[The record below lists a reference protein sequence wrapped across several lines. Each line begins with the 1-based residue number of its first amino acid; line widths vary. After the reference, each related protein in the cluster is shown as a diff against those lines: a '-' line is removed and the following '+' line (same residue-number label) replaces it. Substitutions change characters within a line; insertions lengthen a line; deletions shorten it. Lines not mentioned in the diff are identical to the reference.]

1 MLIGSTSQRRSTRRR
16 AVAEA
21 KVTFKTFVAS
31 IRPQQVGERATS
43 RHRTQLQAK
52 GLTSKRPRVIAL
64 GFVVA
69 FALSGATYAVV
80 NSFGK
85 PGEHVVASDDSA
97 QASAAPCL
105 PSLSETTDES
115 RTTSVFGGVKVET
128 GEVECNGVFFIVS
141 QTSTAEGKIL
151 SVKKKRA

>member
-1 MLIGSTSQRRSTRRR
+1 M
-16 AVAEA
+16 
-21 KVTFKTFVAS
+21 
-31 IRPQQVGERATS
+31 
-43 RHRTQLQAK
+43 
-52 GLTSKRPRVIAL
+52 KRPRVIAL

-80 NSFGK
+80 DWFGRR
-85 PGEHVVASDDSA
+85 GEQVVATNDSA

-105 PSLSETTDES
+105 PSFSETTDES